1 MGYIRVI
8 YKEKGFDYIPASLL
22 GELIGLDQITH
33 FYRPSE
39 KRWISIKFDAVRGSG
54 GWYTGPERRTEQSK
68 TESMQQKA
76 GASRAPDWMESL
88 WRHIG
93 SLEH

>member
-1 MGYIRVI
+1 MAYIRVI

-22 GELIGLDQITH
+22 DALIGLDQITH

-39 KRWISIKFDAVRGSG
+39 KRWISIKFDAVRGPG
-54 GWYTGPERRTEQSK
+54 GWYTGPERRREQI
-68 TESMQQKA
+68 TPESMRQKA
-76 GASRAPDWMESL
+76 GAGRSPDWMESL

-93 SLEH
+93 NLEY